1 MNYFHGENKKHT
13 FFEGWY
19 FKHTAE
25 SELLAFIP
33 GINVDE
39 HGEKQAFIQIITNE
53 GSSNVK
59 FNYNDFSVSP
69 DRLFVKIGE
78 NEFSDKGI
86 KVNIK
91 NESIS
96 CNGQIQYSD
105 LSVPKYNIMGP
116 FRFVPFLECNHEVL
130 SMYHKVNGSVVI
142 DDRKIDLNHGLG
154 YIEKDWGSSFPE
166 KYTWIQCN
174 DFNNK
179 ELSVMLSIAKVPVLG
194 QTITGCIC
202 AIYYQGKEYRL
213 ATYSNVK
220 ILKLDINEIVVKQ
233 GNYMLKI
240 WIKASEGYRLIAPSK
255 GNMTRKINEKVSGT
269 ATFEFK
275 FKDTVLFNETSNNV
289 SFEWVE

>member
-1 MNYFHGENKKHT
+1 MKYFHCENINHS

-19 FKHTAE
+19 FNHTNE

-33 GINVDE
+33 GMNVDE
-39 HGEKQAFIQIITNE
+39 RGEKQAFIQIITNE

-59 FNYNDFSVSP
+59 FEFNDLCVSA
-69 DRLFVKIGE
+69 DRLLIKIGE

-86 KVNIK
+86 KINIQ
-91 NESIS
+91 NEAVS
-96 CNGQIQYSD
+96 CSGQIQYSN
-105 LSVPKYNIMGP
+105 LSEPRHNIMGP
-116 FRFVPFLECNHEVL
+116 FRFVPFMECNHEVI
-130 SMYHKVNGSVVI
+130 SMFHKVKGFAVVNGKRI
-142 DDRKIDLNHGLG
+142 DFDSGLG
-154 YIEKDWGSSFPE
+154 YIEKDWGTSFPE

-174 DFNNK
+174 DFCNK

-194 QTITGCIC
+194 RVFTGCIC

-220 ILKLDINEIVVKQ
+220 IIKWDRNEIAVNQ

-240 WIKASEGYRLIAPSK
+240 WIKASDSYRLIAPLK
-255 GNMTRKINEKVSGT
+255 GDMTRKINENVSGT
-269 ATFEFK
+269 ATFK
-275 FKDTVLFNETSNNV
+275 FQYKDTVIFNEISNNA